1 MIWLK
6 TFGRPGVE
14 CDDLKENCRV
24 PVPSKKK
31 KEKKEK
37 KSLLFKVDMW
47 EKTKKH
53 TNYET
58 VLEGS
63 FRHYSGP
70 ENHPLLSSTPF
81 IPNVNWGSR

>member
-14 CDDLKENCRV
+14 CDNLKENCRGAV
-24 PVPSKKK
+24 PTKNKKK
-31 KEKKEK
+31 KKKPTSLQGRHVGK
-37 KSLLFKVDMW
+37 KKQN
-47 EKTKKH
+47 KT

-70 ENHPLLSSTPF
+70 ENHPLLFSTPF
-81 IPNVNWGSR
+81 ITNVNWGSR